1 LLILVTFLTNC
12 SGVKQLSIFKEEV
25 KRQELNLDRPT
36 PLQLEQIKW
45 IIITS
50 ENASEVFKKMEE
62 QGLDPVLFGLT
73 DNDYQLIAKNFAQI
87 RNQLKL
93 QTIYLISIKNTTN
106 QRRKIMIRN
115 FKDIVILLITSG
127 VLLLLGV
134 IIIGD
139 YVVALEENRP
149 VDESVITLMKMSV
162 TGLIGVIGG
171 YIGGSK

>member
-1 LLILVTFLTNC
+1 
-12 SGVKQLSIFKEEV
+12 
-25 KRQELNLDRPT
+25 
-36 PLQLEQIKW
+36 
-45 IIITS
+45 
-50 ENASEVFKKMEE
+50 
-62 QGLDPVLFGLT
+62 
-73 DNDYQLIAKNFAQI
+73 
-87 RNQLKL
+87 
-93 QTIYLISIKNTTN
+93 
-106 QRRKIMIRN
+106 MIRN

-149 VDESVITLMKMSV
+149 VDECVITLMKMSV